1 MRDKTSTEAF
11 LVFHITFHFTNDI
24 MTEDVKDLASIA
36 ELLIKISRYK
46 EAIGYIERL
55 IELKPTLAQSECRL
69 FELAFKS
76 AIDPIRR
83 SMQSLVTFYNAEIEE
98 GHMAK
103 AEMIDRHRTLA
114 REELKELCHRAI
126 NLIRTFLLP
135 NSQDSKLKVFL
146 YKGLGDYLRY
156 LGEFESGQAFASD
169 VEESYRKAIEIGDN
183 DLMKS
188 DPMRLGVILN
198 YAVFKF
204 EHLKKVT
211 EAVEMLQKARRD
223 AEIDLPDLTPA
234 EQAASLDVL
243 AAMRTNL
250 VVWFDDDETPSQI

>member
-1 MRDKTSTEAF
+1 MSE
-11 LVFHITFHFTNDI
+11 
-24 MTEDVKDLASIA
+24 EDVEDLASFA
-36 ELLIKISRYK
+36 DLLIKISRYK
-46 EAIGYIERL
+46 EAIDYIERL
-55 IELKPTLAQSECRL
+55 IRLKPTLVQSECRL

-98 GHMAK
+98 GHVTK
-103 AEMIDRHRTLA
+103 AEMIDRQKTLA
-114 REELKELCHRAI
+114 HEELKELCNRAI
-126 NLIRTFLLP
+126 GLIRTFLVP
-135 NSQDSKLKVFL
+135 NASDAKLKVFL
-146 YKGLGDYLRY
+146 FKGLGDYLRY
-156 LGEFESGQAFASD
+156 VAEFESGENFASD
-169 VEESYRKAIEIGDN
+169 VEESYKKAIEIGDSN
-183 DLMKS
+183 LMKS

-211 EAVEMLQKARRD
+211 EAVEMLQRARTD

-250 VVWFDDDETPSQI
+250 VVWFDDDESPSRV